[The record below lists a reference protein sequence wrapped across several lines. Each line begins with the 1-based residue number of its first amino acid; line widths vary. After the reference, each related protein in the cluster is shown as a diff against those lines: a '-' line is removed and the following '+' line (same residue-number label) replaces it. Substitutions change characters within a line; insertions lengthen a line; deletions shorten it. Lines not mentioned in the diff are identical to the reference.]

1 MRRDEERRNALGGLV
16 AVVVVAV
23 VIGEDKTRPAT
34 LDGVT
39 FRS

>member
-16 AVVVVAV
+16 AVVVAV